1 MSFRAF
7 ATRAGPAAHV
17 ASRSSRGN
25 TMAQSAAQGLSAQAT
40 KIKELPDDGVDDVIF
55 ASKYGLRTII
65 LNRPKQLNSL
75 NGSMIRKIVPRL
87 IEWEKSDMA
96 NIVLLKGAGDRAL
109 CAGGDVAA
117 LAKLN
122 QEGPDGWKKSAD
134 FFALE
139 YKLMHYIATYKKP
152 YVALMDGVTMGGG
165 VGLSMHAP
173 FRIATEKTV
182 FAMPETTIG
191 FFPDVGAS
199 FFLPRLNGAMG
210 TYLALTS
217 DRLIGPNVFYSGI
230 ATHYLHSTSLPDL
243 EAHLAELRFR
253 DGDEMSRKL
262 AVINN
267 TLEEFCTGLPYNQ
280 PIRPRGEVRKIIDRC
295 FNKNNVADIVAAL
308 KEEATVPVDEQADS
322 AVEQTGAAV
331 EGETGAPVEEQ
342 TGVAVEEQTDA
353 GSEQQSGVAVEEQ
366 TNTAME
372 EQSNAAVEEQTDA
385 AVEETGAAVEGETGA
400 PVEEQKG
407 VAVEE
412 QTDAVEEQQSGVAVE
427 EQTNTAM
434 EEQPNAAV
442 EEQTDAAVEETG
454 AATEEEFDAASE
466 DEMDVAFLRE
476 QGKTAPRK
484 NWKAEAQK
492 WAEKTLST
500 LQQRSPTAVH
510 VALRQM
516 RLGGDWDIAETFKR
530 EHQIASKF
538 MQHPDF
544 TEGVTALLVHKTAPK
559 WKFESLDG
567 VPASENI
574 TQPFFE
580 YNEANQ
586 LQLFTDRT
594 FSEYPHHDYGVPT
607 EKEVEAVVK
616 ENSFTRGQIF
626 RTIVASRNGRQGVAE
641 VVTEILRR
649 KTVVDEERKARWVDD
664 DELPISRL

>member
-40 KIKELPDDGVDDVIF
+40 RIKELPDDGVDDVIF

-75 NGSMIRKIVPRL
+75 NGSMIRKIVPRM

-122 QEGPDGWKKSAD
+122 QEGPNGWKKSAD

-217 DRLIGPNVFYSGI
+217 DRLTGPNVFYSGI

-243 EAHLAELRFR
+243 EARLAELSFR
-253 DGDEMSRKL
+253 DDDEMPRKL

-267 TLEEFCTGLPYNQ
+267 TLEEFCTGLPYDQ
-280 PIRPRGEVRKIIDRC
+280 PIQLRGAIRKTIDRC
-295 FNKNNVADIVAAL
+295 FSKNNVADIVAAL
-308 KEEATVPVDEQADS
+308 KEEATVPVEEQSDS
-322 AVEQTGAAV
+322 AVEQTGATV
-331 EGETGAPVEEQ
+331 EGETGTTVEEQ
-342 TGVAVEEQTDA
+342 TAVAVEEQTDA

-366 TNTAME
+366 TN
-372 EQSNAAVEEQTDA
+372 AAVEEQTDS
-385 AVEETGAAVEGETGA
+385 
-400 PVEEQKG
+400 
-407 VAVEE
+407 AVEE
-412 QTDAVEEQQSGVAVE
+412 QTG
-427 EQTNTAM
+427 
-434 EEQPNAAV
+434 AAV
-442 EEQTDAAVEETG
+442 
-454 AATEEEFDAASE
+454 EEEFDAASE

-476 QGKTAPRK
+476 QRKTAPKK
-484 NWKAEAQK
+484 NWKAKTQK

-574 TQPFFE
+574 AQPFFE
-580 YNEANQ
+580 YNEEKQ

-594 FSEYPHHDYGVPT
+594 FSEYPHHTYGVPT

-616 ENSFTRGQIF
+616 ENSFTRGKIF

-641 VVTEILRR
+641 VVNEILRR
-649 KTVVDEERKARWVDD
+649 KTVVDEEGKARWVDD
-664 DELPISRL
+664 DESPISRL